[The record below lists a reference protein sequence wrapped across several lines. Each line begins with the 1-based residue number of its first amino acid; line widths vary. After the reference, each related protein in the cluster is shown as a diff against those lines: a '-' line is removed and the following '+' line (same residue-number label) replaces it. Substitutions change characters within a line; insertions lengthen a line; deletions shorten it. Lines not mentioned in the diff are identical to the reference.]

1 MINEDLQEMTS
12 IMKSIGSDSMEEDIV
27 DQENKN

>member
-1 MINEDLQEMTS
+1 MINEDLQEMPS

-27 DQENKN
+27 DQEN

>member
-27 DQENKN
+27 DQEN

>member
-12 IMKSIGSDSMEEDIV
+12 IMKSIVSDSMEEDIV
-27 DQENKN
+27 DQEN